1 MPKDYSMKK
10 KVVKIMPLTSQAKI
24 MVVTLE
30 YNSQVN
36 LVIPHIKTMENSLK
50 GTYKIINCTH
60 VTCTQIEIDGKFY
73 DVWSDDEALLID
85 KPIPTLYIND
95 DLVLFGNLIFATSDE
110 GGATRGLNDEDMDRV
125 LKYINRQAPKL
136 ISWLD
141 NFISKQERRK
151 IYDIKAS

>member
-1 MPKDYSMKK
+1 MEMK
-10 KVVKIMPLTSQAKI
+10 VKTMQSTSQANI
-24 MVVTLE
+24 RVVTLE
-30 YNSQVN
+30 FNKHLN
-36 LVIPHIKTMENSLK
+36 LIMPHVKTMENSLK
-50 GTYKIINCTH
+50 AMWEIIDCH
-60 VTCTQIEIDGKFY
+60 CVTCTQIKIDGKFY

-95 DLVLFGNLIFATSDE
+95 NLILFGNLIFATSDE
-110 GGATRGLNDEDMDRV
+110 GGATKGLNDEDMDRV

-141 NFISKQERRK
+141 NFNSKQECRK